1 MALFSQ
7 RRARTMMI
15 MMMMLHTPRN
25 IVVFIK
31 GNLVLYNQASK
42 KLSMTF
48 SIAKI
53 VIDLHIWNI
62 VCSLVYIK
70 PNVLSSLLKWY
81 YQLFCCCTRHTFYL
95 HADEVSVIGIIFYIT
110 CYKRRKQTLP
120 NILWPRQQVA
130 PFPDVFGSIVET
142 VEEYKSIFYG
152 SFLLR
157 TQTVCNL
164 WSCKRWCFV
173 Y

>member
-25 IVVFIK
+25 IVIFIK

-53 VIDLHIWNI
+53 VIDLHI
-62 VCSLVYIK
+62 
-70 PNVLSSLLKWY
+70 
-81 YQLFCCCTRHTFYL
+81 
-95 HADEVSVIGIIFYIT
+95 
-110 CYKRRKQTLP
+110 
-120 NILWPRQQVA
+120 
-130 PFPDVFGSIVET
+130 
-142 VEEYKSIFYG
+142 
-152 SFLLR
+152 
-157 TQTVCNL
+157 
-164 WSCKRWCFV
+164 
-173 Y
+173 